1 MKILWLV
8 NIVMPELAEHLG
20 QKPSVFGGWLSGAL
34 EVVRS
39 SGHEP
44 VVCASRTGLNET
56 SRYSVNGVTYY
67 LFPTGSVEKMELS
80 CRTILQ
86 EENPDVVHIY
96 GTEFEQSWAMAK
108 CADPHKLLVTV
119 QGAMT
124 YLKDQVYAGLPERQC
139 RDTLLHKL
147 LRALHKGGNSIELQ
161 KRSFEQRAEIE
172 QKVLQRARFI
182 NGGSD
187 WGNAVARSVN
197 PDCRTFDCGLIL
209 RNEFYT
215 DERWSYDACEKHS
228 IYALFSYS
236 VKGFHKLL
244 DAMPMILHKYPDTKI
259 YVVANRLPWRNY
271 HGLKAAVQNA
281 APDYNWLIQKQIESL
296 NLKDHIVFLGHLNAD
311 QVKERMLKSHVFVSA
326 SSIENQSTTLGE
338 AMILGVPSVA
348 SCVGAMLEM
357 IDHGED
363 GFLYPFNEHYLL
375 ANAVCRIFADRDLAE
390 RFSRIGH
397 DHAARTY
404 DREENGKR
412 LLNMYT
418 SIMEQTRSK
427 TDV

>member
-34 EVVRS
+34 EAVRS
-39 SGHEP
+39 SGHEL

-67 LFPTGSVEKMELS
+67 LFPTGSVEKMEQS

-108 CADPHKLLVTV
+108 CADPNKLLVTV
-119 QGAMT
+119 QGALT
-124 YLKDQVYAGLPERQC
+124 YYAKAVYAGLPEKQC

-147 LRALHKGGNSIELQ
+147 LRSLHKGGNSIELQ

-187 WGNAVARSVN
+187 WGNAVGRSVN
-197 PDCRTFDCGLIL
+197 PNCRTFDCGLIL

-215 DERWSYDACEKHS
+215 DERWSYDACEKYS

-244 DAMPMILHKYPDTKI
+244 DAMPMILHEYPDTKI
-259 YVVANRLPWRNY
+259 YVVANRLPWRYY

-375 ANAVCRIFADRDLAE
+375 ADAVCRIFADRDLAE
-390 RFSRIGH
+390 RFSQKGH
-397 DHAARTY
+397 AHAARTY
-404 DREENGKR
+404 DRAENGKR
-412 LLNMYT
+412 LLNMYK
-418 SIMEQTRSK
+418 SILEQTRSE